1 MLYRFSLLLFLL
13 ALMAGLS
20 AAQEEETLLPAE
32 IRSPVVIEEVL
43 RQGSQLI
50 LRGYAQ
56 DGCEFPLVAEAQ
68 PTLTPGV
75 FYYQVYRLVDI
86 AAACLAV
93 IQPIEVTID
102 LPADAGEAIVAGANG
117 IIMSFTDDA
126 GQALELQPLSVSAGQ
141 MLVLESFPPQYRL
154 QLTIFTDGC
163 DLPLVV
169 AGEPAP
175 EEFSLRYQLWRA
187 AAPDTACPMIA
198 REIEVVLPL
207 PDGLSG
213 PQLIRVNDFELVYDF
228 TRGALLDET
237 NARIV
242 DSVVDSLVIE
252 SPTEIFITGMHMDGC
267 PVPVQIRQEIG
278 DAKIRVHVFR
288 TVPLDMVCTMNL
300 QFFVRRITLEQEIL
314 PGMVVEVNKIAVTH
328 Q

>member
-1 MLYRFSLLLFLL
+1 MLYRFSLLLLL
-13 ALMAGLS
+13 FGVMVSLS
-20 AAQEEETLLPAE
+20 AAQEEETMPAAE

-68 PTLTPGV
+68 PALTPGV

-86 AAACLAV
+86 ATACLAV
-93 IQPIEVTID
+93 IQPVEVTVD
-102 LPADAGEAIVAGANG
+102 LPADAGESIVAGANG
-117 IIMSFTDDA
+117 VIMSFTGDA
-126 GQALELQPLSVSAGQ
+126 GEALELHPLSVSAGQ
-141 MLVLESFPPQYRL
+141 MLVLESFPPQYHL
-154 QLTIFTDGC
+154 QLTLLTDGC
-163 DLPLVV
+163 DLPIVV

-175 EEFSLRYQLWRA
+175 EEFSLRYQIWRA

-198 REIEVVLPL
+198 REIEVTLPL

-213 PQLIRVNDFELVYDF
+213 PQLIRVNEFELVYDF
-228 TRGALLDET
+228 TRGVLLDET

-242 DSVVDSLVIE
+242 DSVVDSLIIE

-267 PVPVQIRQEIG
+267 PVPVQVRQELG

-288 TVPLDMVCTMNL
+288 TVPQDMVCTMNL
-300 QFFVRRITLEQEIL
+300 QFFVRRITLEQEVL
-314 PGMVVEVNKIAVTH
+314 PGMIVEVNKIAVT
-328 Q
+328 QQ